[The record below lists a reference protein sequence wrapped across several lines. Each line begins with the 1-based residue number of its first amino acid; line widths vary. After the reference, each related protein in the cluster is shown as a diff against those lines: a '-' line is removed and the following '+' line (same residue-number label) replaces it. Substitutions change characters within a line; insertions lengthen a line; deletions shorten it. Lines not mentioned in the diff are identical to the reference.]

1 MNDRYLHPQNDI
13 ILFYFETITASYQ
26 HLDQWLI
33 WWMINIS
40 IIKMKLSFFYFEWI
54 ISIIPAPWSMT
65 DTMNDRYILP
75 QNQIIFF
82 YFETITASFKYL
94 SSIFQALFKF
104 TSTFHSTDFSSN
116 FFWPYPHTST
126 IPAVQ
131 QTKFL

>member
-1 MNDRYLHPQNDI
+1 MIDISFLKMIFLFLFRNYYSITPAPWLMTDTMNDRYILPQNQFFF
-13 ILFYFETITASYQ
+13 LFRNYY
-26 HLDQWLI
+26 
-33 WWMINIS
+33 
-40 IIKMKLSFFYFEWI
+40 
-54 ISIIPAPWSMT
+54 SIIPAPWSMT
-65 DTMNDRYILP
+65 DIMNDRYILP

-82 YFETITASFKYL
+82 YFETITASFRYL
-94 SSIFQALFKF
+94 SSIFQAVFKF